1 MDEQIMAQIHRL
13 YDSMQDFYSESGLT
27 PVGLANILQQGP
39 AGADEVEQ
47 FQLCRALHLSM
58 DKFSVG
64 VIAPIETAKS
74 SKPVQLEDIVGEL
87 IFRLHD
93 RPATLGG
100 SRINPD
106 VLDAFQNDL
115 EQALKVARRR
125 QDRYDCHA
133 RLHHR

>member
-1 MDEQIMAQIHRL
+1 MDEQILAEIRRL
-13 YDSMQDFYSESGLT
+13 YDNMQDFYSESGLT
-27 PVGLANILQQGP
+27 PTELAHILQQGP

-64 VIAPIETAKS
+64 VIAPVETVKS
-74 SKPVQLEDIVGEL
+74 SEPIQLEDIVGEL

-93 RPATLGG
+93 RPTTLGG
-100 SRINPD
+100 SRVNPD

-125 QDRYDCHA
+125 QDRYDRHA
-133 RLHHR
+133 RLRHG